1 MKENEVLT
9 MRGINKT
16 FPGVKALNG
25 VDFTLRKGEIHA
37 LMGENGAGKSTLIK
51 VLTGVYDFEAGE
63 IRVDGTDGPVVNH
76 STQEA
81 QEKGIATV
89 YQEVNLC
96 PNLTVAENLFIG
108 DVLWFVS
115 RKQKIHRRN
124 TREKQVHLQSY
135 HLNNKM
141 LKNGS
146 SIFLNL

>member
-1 MKENEVLT
+1 MEEGNKDIVLSI
-9 MRGINKT
+9 RGMSKSFGRNKVLKHIDMDV
-16 FPGVKALNG
+16 PRGSIMG
-25 VDFTLRKGEIHA
+25 

-108 DVLWFVS
+108 
-115 RKQKIHRRN
+115 REPRN
-124 TREKQVHLQSY
+124 AL
-135 HLNNKM
+135 
-141 LKNGS
+141 
-146 SIFLNL
+146 